1 MNFHFNTISSRNF
14 SATLSPM
21 TTAHNNKNL
30 SFHDEQ
36 NDVVHATLKD
46 IRTTLQQTKTLP
58 TQQQSLTPQNPTNR
72 DDDLNIAKNI
82 DRNGSNSPVWLPRHH
97 HSQPRS
103 QSRESMNSENPSKPL
118 SIDEE
123 EADTDLE
130 TDRLLGQQ
138 RLDDHGFYDEK
149 IKVFWIRLANIP
161 TQEINLIFIILL
173 NV

>member
-1 MNFHFNTISSRNF
+1 
-14 SATLSPM
+14 M

-30 SFHDEQ
+30 SFHEEQ
-36 NDVVHATLKD
+36 QDVVHATLKD
-46 IRTTLQQTKTLP
+46 IRTTLQQTKTLQP
-58 TQQQSLTPQNPTNR
+58 QQQQTQPPSSAR
-72 DDDLNIAKNI
+72 DDDLSHLKS
-82 DRNGSNSPVWLPRHH
+82 DRNGSSSPVWLPRHH

-149 IKVFWIRLANIP
+149 IKVNGKSGRSELAP
-161 TQEINLIFIILL
+161 DAAVSLCRR
-173 NV
+173 